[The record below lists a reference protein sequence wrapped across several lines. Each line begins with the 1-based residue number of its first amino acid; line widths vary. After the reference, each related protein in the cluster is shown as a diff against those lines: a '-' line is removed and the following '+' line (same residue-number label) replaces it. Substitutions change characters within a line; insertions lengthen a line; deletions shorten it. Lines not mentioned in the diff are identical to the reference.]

1 MFSTSP
7 SIVVQEKEVHQGFP
21 SFTKYTVSAVD
32 TQAAGS
38 ASLTIS
44 SSSSG
49 QSLILPVALMHVSDP
64 AAAKKG
70 ETFLAPV

>member
-21 SFTKYTVSAVD
+21 GFAKYTVSAVE

-38 ASLTIS
+38 ATVTIS

-49 QSLILPVALMHVSDP
+49 QSLILPVTLMHMSDP
-64 AAAKKG
+64 GAAKKG
-70 ETFLAPV
+70 ETFLAAL